1 MKTRQSFSVLLLAF
15 VAIFFAA
22 CGQDAATDIDR
33 NRVKVRL
40 ALNDLVQ
47 REVRGLATTE
57 EQEVRRLDVV
67 FFNSSDQLQSLGS
80 GTGKKVFSYDV
91 ASPKA
96 SDWVNGTVSSKTVY
110 LDLQRTDVEGL
121 KAVAMIN
128 LPSNIKNDLENGT
141 ITTLNQLRTAITQTI
156 TKVATTSITT
166 PLVMVGDTDVPA
178 SLSTTTDN
186 TINVDV
192 KRVIAKL
199 QVNVYYEWDK
209 LVVPKV
215 GATADEK
222 SFFTYKDFGAK
233 TQLFAQENIT
243 ARVDGDPT
251 EVPVPAVATP
261 KMAEL
266 EAVYI
271 NEYNFSNRTTY
282 PLATN
287 PSPYILLKLPAIIGE
302 NNDLTRLFPPPAGGD
317 FSKTPVYNYYKVV
330 LPEQILRNCFY
341 KVHARIVGPGAPT
354 ENGAPIIPF
363 QLKVLPWGGTIT
375 VPGA

>member
-1 MKTRQSFSVLLLAF
+1 MKTRQSFSALLLAF

-22 CGQDAATDIDR
+22 CGQDAGTDIER
-33 NRVKVRL
+33 NRVKLRL
-40 ALNDLVQ
+40 ALGDLVQ
-47 REVRGLATTE
+47 REVRGLATAQE
-57 EQEVRRLDVV
+57 EQVLRLDVV
-67 FFNSSDQLQSLGS
+67 FFNSSGQLQSLGS
-80 GTGKKVFSYDV
+80 GAGKKVFHYDA

-96 SDWVNGTVSSKTVY
+96 SDWVNGSVSSKTVY

-128 LPSNIKNDLENGT
+128 LPSNIKTQLENGT
-141 ITTLNQLRTAITQTI
+141 ITTLNQLQTAITQTI

-178 SLSTTTDN
+178 SLSATTDN

-199 QVNVYYEWDK
+199 QLNVYYEWDK

-222 SFFTYKDFGAK
+222 SFFTYKDFGAN
-233 TQLFAQENIT
+233 TQLFVQENIT
-243 ARVDGDPT
+243 ARVNGDPT

-282 PLATN
+282 PLATH
-287 PSPYILLKLPAIIGE
+287 PSPYILLKVPAILGE

-354 ENGAPIIPF
+354 ENGAPVIQF
-363 QLKVLPWGGTIT
+363 SLQVLPWSPSIT

>member
-1 MKTRQSFSVLLLAF
+1 MSA
-15 VAIFFAA
+15 
-22 CGQDAATDIDR
+22 
-33 NRVKVRL
+33 
-40 ALNDLVQ
+40 
-47 REVRGLATTE
+47 
-57 EQEVRRLDVV
+57 
-67 FFNSSDQLQSLGS
+67 
-80 GTGKKVFSYDV
+80 
-91 ASPKA
+91 
-96 SDWVNGTVSSKTVY
+96 
-110 LDLQRTDVEGL
+110 
-121 KAVAMIN
+121 
-128 LPSNIKNDLENGT
+128 
-141 ITTLNQLRTAITQTI
+141 
-156 TKVATTSITT
+156 
-166 PLVMVGDTDVPA
+166 
-178 SLSTTTDN
+178 TTDN

-199 QVNVYYEWDK
+199 QLNVYYEWDK

-222 SFFTYKDFGAK
+222 SFFTYKDFGAN
-233 TQLFAQENIT
+233 TQLFVQENIT
-243 ARVDGDPT
+243 ARVNGDPT

-282 PLATN
+282 PLATH
-287 PSPYILLKLPAIIGE
+287 PSPYILLKVPAILGE

-363 QLKVLPWGGTIT
+363 QLNVLPWGGTIT

>member
-1 MKTRQSFSVLLLAF
+1 MKTRQSFSALLLAF

-22 CGQDAATDIDR
+22 CGQDAGTDIER

-40 ALNDLVQ
+40 ALGDLVQ
-47 REVRGLATTE
+47 REVRGLATAQE
-57 EQEVRRLDVV
+57 EQVLRLDVV
-67 FFNSSDQLQSLGS
+67 FFNTGGTLQSLGAGS
-80 GTGKKVFSYDV
+80 GKKVFHYD
-91 ASPKA
+91 ATSPKA
-96 SDWVNGTVSSKTVY
+96 SDWVNGSVSSKTVY

-128 LPSNIKNDLENGT
+128 LPSNIKTQLENGT
-141 ITTLNQLRTAITQTI
+141 ITTLNQLQTAITQTI

-354 ENGAPIIPF
+354 ENGAPIIQF
-363 QLKVLPWGGTIT
+363 SLQVLPWSPAVT

>member
-1 MKTRQSFSVLLLAF
+1 MKTRQSFSAVLLAF

-22 CGQDAATDIDR
+22 CGQDAGTDIER

-40 ALNDLVQ
+40 ALGDLVQ
-47 REVRGLATTE
+47 REVRGLATAQE
-57 EQEVRRLDVV
+57 EQVLRLDVV
-67 FFNSSDQLQSLGS
+67 FFNTGGTLQSLGAGS
-80 GTGKKVFSYDV
+80 GKKVFHYDA

-96 SDWVNGTVSSKTVY
+96 SDWVNGSVSSKTVY

-141 ITTLNQLRTAITQTI
+141 INTLNQLQTTVVHTI
-156 TKVATTSITT
+156 TAVNSTTITT
-166 PLVMVGDTDVPA
+166 PLIMAGEAEVSAT
-178 SLSTTTDN
+178 LSATNDN
-186 TINVDV
+186 TINVEV
-192 KRVIAKL
+192 KRLVAKME
-199 QVNVYYEWDK
+199 VNIYYEWDK
-209 LVVPKV
+209 LVVP
-215 GATADEK
+215 TAMAAANEK
-222 SFFTYKDFGAK
+222 SFYTYRNFDSKTYIGVDNAISTPVNGA
-233 TQLFAQENIT
+233 E
-243 ARVDGDPT
+243 T
-251 EVPVPAVATP
+251 EMPVPLTP
-261 KMAEL
+261 KQSVV
-266 EAVYI
+266 EAIYI
-271 NEYNFSNRTTY
+271 NEYNFTDRTTY

>member
-1 MKTRQSFSVLLLAF
+1 MKTRQSFSALLLAF

-22 CGQDAATDIDR
+22 CGQDAGTDIER

-40 ALNDLVQ
+40 TLGDLVQ
-47 REVRGLATTE
+47 REVRGLATAQE
-57 EQEVRRLDVV
+57 EQVLRLDVV
-67 FFNSSDQLQSLGS
+67 FFNTGGALQSLGS
-80 GTGKKVFSYDV
+80 GSGKKVFHYDA

-96 SDWVNGTVSSKTVY
+96 SDWVNGSVSSKTVY

-128 LPSNIKNDLENGT
+128 LPSNIKTQLENGT
-141 ITTLNQLRTAITQTI
+141 ITTLNQLQTAITQTI

-178 SLSTTTDN
+178 SLSSTTDN

>member
-1 MKTRQSFSVLLLAF
+1 MKTRQSFSALLLAF

-22 CGQDAATDIDR
+22 CGQDAGTDIER

-40 ALNDLVQ
+40 ALGDLVQ
-47 REVRGLATTE
+47 REVRGLATAQE
-57 EQEVRRLDVV
+57 EQVLRLDVV
-67 FFNSSDQLQSLGS
+67 FFNTGGALQSLGS
-80 GTGKKVFSYDV
+80 GSGKKVFHYDA

-96 SDWVNGTVSSKTVY
+96 SDWVNGSVSSKTVY

-128 LPSNIKNDLENGT
+128 LPSNIKTQLENGT
-141 ITTLNQLRTAITQTI
+141 ITTLNQLQTAITQTI

-178 SLSTTTDN
+178 SLSATTDN

-222 SFFTYKDFGAK
+222 SFFTYKDFGAN
-233 TQLFAQENIT
+233 TQLFVQENIT

>member
-1 MKTRQSFSVLLLAF
+1 MKTRQSFSAVLLAF

-22 CGQDAATDIDR
+22 CGQDAGTDIER

-40 ALNDLVQ
+40 ALGDLVQ
-47 REVRGLATTE
+47 REVRGLATAQE
-57 EQEVRRLDVV
+57 EQVLRLDVV
-67 FFNSSDQLQSLGS
+67 FFNTGGTLQSLGAGS
-80 GTGKKVFSYDV
+80 GKKVFHYDA

-96 SDWVNGTVSSKTVY
+96 SDWVNGSVSSKTVY

-128 LPSNIKNDLENGT
+128 LPSNIKTQLENGT
-141 ITTLNQLRTAITQTI
+141 ITTLNQLQTAITQTI

-222 SFFTYKDFGAK
+222 SFFTYKDFGAN

-251 EVPVPAVATP
+251 EVPVPAAATP

-354 ENGAPIIPF
+354 ENGAPIIQF
-363 QLKVLPWGGTIT
+363 SLQVLPWSPAVT

>member
-1 MKTRQSFSVLLLAF
+1 MKTRQSFSALLLAF

-22 CGQDAATDIDR
+22 CGQDAGTDIER

-40 ALNDLVQ
+40 TLGDLVQ
-47 REVRGLATTE
+47 REVRGLATAQE
-57 EQEVRRLDVV
+57 EQVLRLDVV
-67 FFNSSDQLQSLGS
+67 FFNTGGALQSLGS
-80 GTGKKVFSYDV
+80 GSGKKVFHYDA

-96 SDWVNGTVSSKTVY
+96 SDWVNGSVSSKTVY

-128 LPSNIKNDLENGT
+128 LPSNIKTQLENGT
-141 ITTLNQLRTAITQTI
+141 ITTLNQLQTAITQTI

-178 SLSTTTDN
+178 SLSSTTDN

-222 SFFTYKDFGAK
+222 SFFTYKDFGAN
-233 TQLFAQENIT
+233 TQLFVQENIT

-282 PLATN
+282 PLATH
-287 PSPYILLKLPAIIGE
+287 PSPYILLKVPAILGE

>member
-1 MKTRQSFSVLLLAF
+1 MKTRQSFSALLLAF

-22 CGQDAATDIDR
+22 CGQDAGTDIER
-33 NRVKVRL
+33 NRVKLRL
-40 ALNDLVQ
+40 ALGDLVQ
-47 REVRGLATTE
+47 REVRGLATAQE
-57 EQEVRRLDVV
+57 EQVLRLDVV
-67 FFNSSDQLQSLGS
+67 FFNSSGQLQSLGS
-80 GTGKKVFSYDV
+80 GAGKKVFHYDA

-96 SDWVNGTVSSKTVY
+96 SDWVNGSVSSKTVY

-128 LPSNIKNDLENGT
+128 LPSNIKTQLENGT
-141 ITTLNQLRTAITQTI
+141 ITTLNQLQTAITQTI

-178 SLSTTTDN
+178 SLSATTDN

-199 QVNVYYEWDK
+199 QLNVYYEWDK

-222 SFFTYKDFGAK
+222 SFFTYKDFGAN
-233 TQLFAQENIT
+233 TQLFVQENIT
-243 ARVDGDPT
+243 ARVNGDPT

-282 PLATN
+282 PLATH
-287 PSPYILLKLPAIIGE
+287 PSPYILLKVPAILGE

-330 LPEQILRNCFY
+330 LPEPILRNCFY

-354 ENGAPIIPF
+354 ENGAPVIQF
-363 QLKVLPWGGTIT
+363 SLQVLPWSPSIT

>member
-1 MKTRQSFSVLLLAF
+1 M
-15 VAIFFAA
+15 
-22 CGQDAATDIDR
+22 
-33 NRVKVRL
+33 

-47 REVRGLATTE
+47 REVRGLATAQE
-57 EQEVRRLDVV
+57 EQVLRLDVV
-67 FFNSSDQLQSLGS
+67 FFNAAGNLQTFGS
-80 GTGKKVFSYDV
+80 GAGKKVFHYD
-91 ASPKA
+91 ATTPNS
-96 SDWVNGTVSSKTVY
+96 SEWVNGTVASKTVY
-110 LDLQRTDVEGL
+110 LDLQRTEVQGL

-141 ITTLNQLRTAITQTI
+141 INTLNQLQTTVVHTI
-156 TKVATTSITT
+156 TAVNSTTITT
-166 PLVMVGDTDVPA
+166 PLIMAGEAEVSAT
-178 SLSTTTDN
+178 LSATNDN
-186 TINVDV
+186 TINVEV
-192 KRVIAKL
+192 KRLVAKME
-199 QVNVYYEWDK
+199 VNIYYEWDK
-209 LVVPKV
+209 LVVP
-215 GATADEK
+215 TAMAAANEK
-222 SFFTYKDFGAK
+222 SFYTYRNFDSKTYIGVDNAISTPVNGA
-233 TQLFAQENIT
+233 E
-243 ARVDGDPT
+243 T
-251 EVPVPAVATP
+251 EMPVPLTP
-261 KMAEL
+261 KQSVV
-266 EAVYI
+266 EAIYI
-271 NEYNFSNRTTY
+271 NEYNFTDRTTY